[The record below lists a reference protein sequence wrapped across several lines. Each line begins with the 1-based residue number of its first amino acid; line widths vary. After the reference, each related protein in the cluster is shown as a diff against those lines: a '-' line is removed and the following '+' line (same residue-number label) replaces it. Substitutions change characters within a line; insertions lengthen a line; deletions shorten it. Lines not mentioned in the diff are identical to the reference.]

1 MFKLLIMKKVLLLLI
16 FIPLMSIGQDD
27 KKERWSCAYIWNDT
41 PRLTIY
47 EREND
52 EFFSTSMKG
61 YEKRLIK
68 IMEENDDEIH
78 LYEYQPISGLSVVII
93 LNKITQQ
100 QYGVSIDF
108 GRIPSATDN
117 ITDCFCENVN

>member
-1 MFKLLIMKKVLLLLI
+1 MKKLILLL
-16 FIPLMSIGQDD
+16 FIPLFSYAQDD

-41 PRLTIY
+41 PRLVIY

-61 YEKRLIK
+61 YKKRLLK

-78 LYEYQPISGLSVVII
+78 LYEYQPESGYSAVII
-93 LNKITQQ
+93 LNKRTQQ
-100 QYGVSIDF
+100 QFGASIDF
-108 GRIPSATDN
+108 GRVPSYPGTVN
-117 ITDCFCENVN
+117 ECLCENVK

>member
-1 MFKLLIMKKVLLLLI
+1 MKKILFTLALLVS
-16 FIPLMSIGQDD
+16 FSSFGQDD

-41 PRLTIY
+41 PKLSIY

-52 EFFSTSMKG
+52 EFFSISMKG

-78 LYEYQPISGLSVVII
+78 LYEYQPITGLSVVII

-100 QYGVSIDF
+100 QYGISIDF
-108 GRIPSATDN
+108 GRIPSATDD
-117 ITDCFCENVN
+117 ISDCFCENVN